1 MYELISLTENDY
13 YVDCPAK
20 MGLIRTG
27 EKTVAAIDSGSDK
40 DAGKKLLKAAEGQGW
55 KPEAVYLTHSH
66 ADHTGGCALLQE
78 RTGCRVFASGME
90 RDFTV
95 HTVLEPALL
104 WGGNPPKELRNKFLM
119 AKESRCE
126 ELTEGVL
133 PEGVKLLS
141 LPGHSF
147 DMKGFLTADGTAYI
161 GDAVS
166 SRETLDK
173 YGIGYLWDV
182 GESLASLESL
192 CTVEAARFV
201 PAHAPVVE
209 DIRELA
215 DYNRRAILSAAGRI
229 TELCAAPVTFEKLLS
244 EVFRAYGMTM
254 NAQQYAL
261 IGSTVRSYLS
271 YLLGQ
276 GAVKFFFENEQ
287 MLWER
292 A

>member
-27 EKTVAAIDSGSDK
+27 AQTVAAVDSGSDK
-40 DAGKKLLKAAEGQGW
+40 DAGKKLLKAVDGQGW
-55 KPEAVYLTHSH
+55 KLEAVYLTHSH

-104 WGGNPPKELRNKFLM
+104 WGGNPPKELRNKFLL
-119 AKESRCE
+119 AKESRGE
-126 ELTEGVL
+126 ELTEEKL
-133 PEGVKLLS
+133 PEGVKLIH

-147 DMKGFLTADGTAYI
+147 DMKGYLTPDGTAYI

-166 SRETLDK
+166 SKETLDK
-173 YGIGYLWDV
+173 YGISFLWDV
-182 GESLASLESL
+182 GDSLAALDSL
-192 CTVEAARFV
+192 CTLEAARFV
-201 PAHAPVVE
+201 PAHAPVTE

-215 DYNRRAILSAAGRI
+215 EYNRSAILTAAGRI
-229 TELCAAPVTFEKLLS
+229 TELCAAPVTFETLLAG
-244 EVFRAYGMTM
+244 VFRAYGMTM
-254 NAQQYAL
+254 NAQQYGL